1 MKTYEGRHPFTL
13 VYYRKA
19 RVPSDPSLSHPRPA
33 VVSTLG
39 APSRPLWPGI
49 LFSLVFTAA
58 LSIAAGPWGPSPA
71 PTPSTERH
79 PLRVLRNR
87 SLHVGTQH
95 CLSQQQPAVAPH
107 TPTQHGVWLCFPKT
121 LTSGRPWTKKK
132 NSRSRLGKLHYIYI
146 AFLQNFMG
154 TFLERPRR
162 LRVLQHRP
170 WEVLFQGKQPGCRWA
185 GI

>member
-1 MKTYEGRHPFTL
+1 ML

-19 RVPSDPSLSHPRPA
+19 RVPSDPSLSHPQPA
-33 VVSTLG
+33 VVSTLA

-58 LSIAAGPWGPSPA
+58 LSITAGPRGPSPL
-71 PTPSTERH
+71 PTPSTE
-79 PLRVLRNR
+79 LRPPWVLRNR
-87 SLHVGTQH
+87 SLHAGAQR
-95 CLSQQQPAVAPH
+95 CLSQQQPAVPLT
-107 TPTQHGVWLCFPKT
+107 TPIQHGVWLCFPKT

-154 TFLERPRR
+154 TFLEHPRR
-162 LRVLQHRP
+162 LRVLQDRP
-170 WEVLFQGKQPGCRWA
+170 
-185 GI
+185 